1 MKAAQWAL
9 DSTSVFKVV
18 MLNLVQLF
26 QLQVEYVPQ
35 LRLFEDVCLNV
46 QARNSGA
53 HILKCMTY
61 CYRAD
66 NKRFGGCAAER
77 AANTASSFCTSL
89 EDLISAEAFL
99 ALSPAAKVGMI
110 GMSYTIN
117 VDANHAVFLDIFGY
131 HDITRS
137 S

>member
-1 MKAAQWAL
+1 M
-9 DSTSVFKVV
+9 
-18 MLNLVQLF
+18 QLF
-26 QLQVEYVPQ
+26 QHQVEYVPQ

-77 AANTASSFCTSL
+77 AAKAAASHCTML
-89 EDLISAEAFL
+89 EDLIPAEAFV
-99 ALSPAAKVGMI
+99 ALPPAAKVGVGI
-110 GMSYTIN
+110 SWN
-117 VDANHAVFLDIFGY
+117 VQLHHVIISCCIQPDPAVSD
-131 HDITRS
+131 
-137 S
+137 